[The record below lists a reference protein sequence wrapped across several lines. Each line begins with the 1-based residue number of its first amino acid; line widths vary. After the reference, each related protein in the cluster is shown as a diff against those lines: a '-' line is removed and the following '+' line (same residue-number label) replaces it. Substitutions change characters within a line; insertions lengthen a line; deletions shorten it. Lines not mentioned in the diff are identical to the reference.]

1 MAQDLVDQGIMTR
14 TEAYQTRW
22 ANVLA
27 SAIGGSEAAPV
38 VTRLDP
44 MWNDVG
50 LLCSD
55 GLTKHVPDARIRER
69 LLSSSS
75 SKQACEAL
83 LEDALD
89 AGGTDNITI
98 VVGRTPPDP
107 SAVDF

>member
-1 MAQDLVDQGIMTR
+1 MSR
-14 TEAYQTRW
+14 TDAYQTRW

-44 MWNDVG
+44 HWNDVG

-69 LLSSSS
+69 LLSTTTA
-75 SKQACEAL
+75 KQACEAL
-83 LEDALD
+83 LEDALS
-89 AGGTDNITI
+89 AGGTDNVTI
-98 VVGRTPPDP
+98 VVGRMP
-107 SAVDF
+107 SKPAADSG